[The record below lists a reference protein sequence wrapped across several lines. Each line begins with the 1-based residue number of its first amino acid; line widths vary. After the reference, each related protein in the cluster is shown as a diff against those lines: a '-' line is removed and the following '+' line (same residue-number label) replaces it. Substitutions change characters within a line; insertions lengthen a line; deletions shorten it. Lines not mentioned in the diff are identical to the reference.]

1 MSNLTEL
8 RKLSLEFRRL
18 SSNLL
23 NSNIDNADVN
33 LSRFLK
39 YINEN
44 NTISYILNE
53 RISDIDYDFK
63 QCFLIDTGDW
73 SEFNFPDDENLHL
86 KAQYDYMTFI
96 VTSEETNVR
105 HQAMSYSWSDR
116 DINNQIQKFADKAF
130 KPLIDFINDQ
140 ISMEMIVVEDTAKS
154 ASIVQNFG
162 DNYGTIN
169 TQGSGEINSQNTV
182 NLNSDILKL
191 SEKILASLSDMTDIS
206 EDAIEDV
213 KDDLESVTE
222 QVKSPTPK
230 KSRLQKALNGI
241 KKFVLDV
248 TNKAA
253 VTLVAGAVTN
263 ADWNNLIEQIE
274 MFIQSF

>member
-44 NTISYILNE
+44 NTISDILNE

-73 SEFNFPDDENLHL
+73 AEFNFPDDENLHL

-116 DINNQIQKFADKAF
+116 NINNQIRKFADKAF

-140 ISMEMIVVEDTAKS
+140 ISMEMIVVEDATKS
-154 ASIVQNFG
+154 TSIVQHFG

-169 TQGSGEINSQNTV
+169 TQGSGEINSQNIV
-182 NLNSDILKL
+182 NLSSSML
-191 SEKILASLSDMTDIS
+191 
-206 EDAIEDV
+206 
-213 KDDLESVTE
+213 
-222 QVKSPTPK
+222 
-230 KSRLQKALNGI
+230 
-241 KKFVLDV
+241 
-248 TNKAA
+248 
-253 VTLVAGAVTN
+253 
-263 ADWNNLIEQIE
+263 
-274 MFIQSF
+274 